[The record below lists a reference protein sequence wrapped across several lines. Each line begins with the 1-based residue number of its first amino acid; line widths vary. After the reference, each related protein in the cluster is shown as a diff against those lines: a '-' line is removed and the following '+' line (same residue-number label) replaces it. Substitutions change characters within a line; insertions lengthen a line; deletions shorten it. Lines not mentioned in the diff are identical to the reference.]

1 MMVVFVIYVEK
12 DQCEFPKTE
21 ATICDK
27 NISAGIS
34 KAGDDLQPDLGISRQ
49 TGDELGRA
57 G

>member
-1 MMVVFVIYVEK
+1 MMMIFVIYVEK

-21 ATICDK
+21 ATICEK

-49 TGDELGRA
+49 TGDGLGRA